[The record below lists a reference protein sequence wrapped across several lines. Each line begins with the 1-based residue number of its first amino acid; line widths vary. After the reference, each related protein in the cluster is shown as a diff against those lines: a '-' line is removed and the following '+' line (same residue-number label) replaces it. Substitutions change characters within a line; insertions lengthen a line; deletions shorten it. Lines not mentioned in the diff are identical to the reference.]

1 MNSQEIYNL
10 FLSKFRDEYNATFFQ
25 AIENPNAPTRL
36 LANKNPNTIF
46 DQQIKKAVVAR
57 IDQEI
62 KNADGRS
69 ASQIA
74 NALIND
80 MAPFIKRRNEALENR
95 DKAET
100 NKFGLT
106 TSNATFDVARHKKGN
121 QDNTAAMVSDVQAQA
136 NAFINTILPAKDF
149 GSKAPTSRATQAAEG
164 SVAAEEDLA
173 SMRGA
178 QNKRDEEAAAAAHRR
193 QNPDMYFSQSRRFNG
208 VSYAKGDRKP
218 DEYLRQFG
226 SRGNPQQ
233 GFSGRVPQET
243 QASFAAQ
250 QSTQDSGAAG
260 DSGPTNA
267 QIKAQLDNDF
277 GVGNWTQL
285 PSIAAF
291 GGGAYLSI
299 RDEETGDTYTYDWF
313 GDSGLLVID
322 PKSRDSQIKAEME
335 AEIAASAPTTQ
346 SRISGNE
353 IALDSDEKLYYWDPD
368 IRGFMVETET
378 GSGVFEK
385 GRPNLTIEEQP
396 AASTSQFR
404 GDYLTDTQVIDG
416 KETPVWY
423 NEDNARWETG
433 YPPEGRQQ
441 LTTYTTASGEDILI
455 DEEGNYA
462 GSLGISRD
470 HIVSQRDFNEGVRQF
485 DVAESGRNDR
495 FYAGLT
501 EDARQFDTRFG
512 EDVRQFDLGFG
523 ENVRQFD
530 LGFGEDQRQFNETMA
545 ANNYF
550 NTLEELGRN
559 YRTLIQTSPQLA
571 NAATQ
576 QGELIRNILTQGGD
590 VLARTFFTR
599 GGQSPLPEITMA
611 DLINNVYEEAHQ
623 IKMFERQAIEDEN
636 MRRMVADMQQG
647 KPAFD
652 AYVAGE
658 MAKPPP
664 QTRQDFF
671 DETAFNVAMTDWEAG
686 DWTSPDHS
694 AKIAELSGKL
704 AAAEAGWEAE
714 RAQINADRAAVQG
727 SDLQGQDYLD
737 EIWAVNAANNQLTA
751 EMNATRNEINSQIG
765 QLQSEMY
772 PLQKPTR
779 DQFTT
784 STFIEGQRPIMGFDE
799 WWGQNQGQFPSS
811 PMLNVPD
818 VPQPNFT
825 TQEQLI
831 AQARAT
837 TPPAVQSVLSG
848 QMPSPLQFGGLP
860 LPTFQQLQALTP
872 DEQQMLN
879 TRLMTEF
886 NVPLSDIAF
895 QSQRQFSAPSMDRNR
910 DLARFRGY
918 SV

>member
-1 MNSQEIYNL
+1 MATPRQVLDDVLRQFETVYGYSLYSALPRSETRADATGRGTVTPKDVLFSQLESNLLQEIAVALGAKQNSPL
-10 FLSKFRDEYNATFFQ
+10 
-25 AIENPNAPTRL
+25 AIR
-36 LANKNPNTIF
+36 
-46 DQQIKKAVVAR
+46 QQIMSNIAAKIKTASLDKGVAQASSSRKPRPSLDITLGKNTGVEAEGKTLADVLGSGITGNLAKRAQQTTEGAVEAEGVAR
-57 IDQEI
+57 SAQEAEDKRAAID
-62 KNADGRS
+62 
-69 ASQIA
+69 AS
-74 NALIND
+74 
-80 MAPFIKRRNEALENR
+80 
-95 DKAET
+95 T
-100 NKFGLT
+100 
-106 TSNATFDVARHKKGN
+106 
-121 QDNTAAMVSDVQAQA
+121 
-136 NAFINTILPAKDF
+136 
-149 GSKAPTSRATQAAEG
+149 
-164 SVAAEEDLA
+164 
-173 SMRGA
+173 
-178 QNKRDEEAAAAAHRR
+178 AHRR
-193 QNPDMYFSQSRRFNG
+193 ENPDMYFSQSRRFDG

-226 SRGNPQQ
+226 TRGNPQQ
-233 GFSGRVPQET
+233 GFSGRVPQEA

-250 QSTQDSGAAG
+250 QGPEGTSPTGASGTDASGAAG
-260 DSGPTNA
+260 GSGPTAA
-267 QIKAQLDNDF
+267 QISANLDAIH
-277 GVGNWTQL
+277 GVGNWEML
-285 PSIAAF
+285 PPKAAH
-291 GGGAYLSI
+291 GGGLYVAVRIY
-299 RDEETGDTYTYDWF
+299 DEERDTADDYVYDWY
-313 GDSGLLVID
+313 GDSGLLEID
-322 PKSRDSQIKAEME
+322 PKRRDAEIKAEME
-335 AEIAASAPTTQ
+335 AAVAASAPTTQ

-462 GSLGISRD
+462 GSLGVSRD
-470 HIVSQRDFNEGVRQF
+470 YIVSQRDYDERVRQF
-485 DVAESGRNDR
+485 NEAEGGRNDR

-623 IKMFERQAIEDEN
+623 IKMFERQSIEDEN

-647 KPAFD
+647 KGAFD

-671 DETAFNVAMTDWEAG
+671 DETAFNTAMTNWESD
-686 DWTSPDHS
+686 DWTPPDHS
-694 AKIAELSGKL
+694 AEIETLSAQL
-704 AAAEAGWEAE
+704 ATAEAGWET
-714 RAQINADRAAVQG
+714 QRAALSEQRAAIQG
-727 SDLQGQDYLD
+727 GDLQGQDYLD
-737 EIWAVNAANNQLTA
+737 AIWAVNEANNNLTT
-751 EMNATRNEINSQIG
+751 EMNAARNEINIQIG
-765 QLQSEMY
+765 QLQSEMT
-772 PLQKPTR
+772 PLQAPTR

-799 WWGQNQGQFPSS
+799 WWGQNQSQFPSS
-811 PMLNVPD
+811 QMLNVPD